1 MKHTRLLC
9 CNWFGCFVDH
19 RFPLKYKRHL
29 CLPSFQVLSLAS
41 VSVVQVLL
49 SFIPLLS
56 LFPRPLNT
64 RLWQSQLLISFII
77 TIQTRCISYQQSAS
91 LQQPSLRLYW
101 RHLCPSLYLLRR
113 LLQRISIIIRS
124 TAKSSTEGT
133 FVLRLVRLR
142 IVIWRICH
150 LQCYLRRLFYFS
162 LSLFSGARAWAQ
174 FWCWMYC
181 LFNCL
186 LC

>member
-1 MKHTRLLC
+1 MKHTRLRC
-9 CNWFGCFVDH
+9 CNWSGCFVDH
-19 RFPLKYKRHL
+19 RFPLKYKRLL
-29 CLPSFQVLSLAS
+29 CLPSFQFPSLAS

-49 SFIPLLS
+49 SFIPSLS
-56 LFPRPLNT
+56 SFHG
-64 RLWQSQLLISFII
+64 LLILDSGSHNHSFHSSI

-91 LQQPSLRLYW
+91 LQQPSLRLYS
-101 RHLCPSLYLLRR
+101 RHLCPSLYLRRR

-133 FVLRLVRLR
+133 FVLRLVRLS

-150 LQCYLRRLFYFS
+150 LQCYLRRLFHFS

-174 FWCWMYC
+174 FWCWMYS